1 MTPQLPAD
9 DLKLIEEFRFKMM
22 ELLKESETNFAHWRI
37 EPYKL
42 WDLIQIISRL
52 QSVLDKC
59 VEQRDLAM
67 ADVAWYEGSPTY
79 DTLNENQELQKIL
92 EGEK

>member
-52 QSVLDKC
+52 QSALDKC
-59 VEQRDLAM
+59 VEQRDYHISNFTGG
-67 ADVAWYEGSPTY
+67 DVEFACDAHNKT
-79 DTLNENQELQKIL
+79 LQKIL
-92 EGEK
+92 DGGE

>member
-9 DLKLIEEFRFKMM
+9 DLKVIEEFRFKMM

-52 QSVLDKC
+52 QLALDEC
-59 VEQRDLAM
+59 IRQRDEEM
-67 ADVAWYEGSPTY
+67 QYNPMSKSTKEMWKDRK
-79 DTLNENQELQKIL
+79 NNQIKEIL